1 MATTTYPLAAQP
13 AADNKWMVAASISF
27 GALMATIDLS
37 IVNVAL
43 PQIRGSI
50 GASIDEMASVAT
62 SFAIAQVIVM
72 PLTAFLARFF
82 GQKRVYLFCLGLFV
96 AASVL
101 CGMSRSLVQ
110 LVIARAIQ
118 GVGAGVLMPTQM
130 AILRQTFPPREQ
142 GMAMAMFAMV
152 AVVGPAIGP
161 TLGGWLVDNWSWP
174 WIFFIN
180 IPVGFLGIV
189 MVARFVHEA
198 PEFRHISAETRAQ
211 MRRTID
217 WLGIGLM
224 SLGFACMQ
232 YVLEQGP
239 REDWF
244 SNPFIAVLTAVAGFS
259 LVGFVVRELRVR
271 APAVNLS
278 LFRDSVF
285 TSGTAIAGVMFAIL
299 MANMFLLPVFMQEL
313 LGFTALQSGLAL
325 MPRSLVMLVATPIV
339 GRLYN
344 VTSPR
349 LLVALGLIGVAA
361 GSWQMG
367 GYTLQTGTH
376 DIVLGMVIQGVGF
389 SLLFVPL
396 TTVAL
401 SHVERRF
408 IADASGLN
416 SLVRQ
421 LGGSVGLAIFTTLL
435 ARFVVRAHDSLIA
448 DIDPSRLV
456 VSTRMMGMERAFMA
470 RGMDAAS
477 AHGAALAA
485 MAAMVGRQAQLI
497 AFDKS
502 FQLSALCMAALL
514 PLTLLLRQ
522 PRHHAG
528 ERPHVE
534 VEPG

>member
-1 MATTTYPLAAQP
+1 MSTATLPARAAAGP
-13 AADNKWMVAASISF
+13 VDNKWLVAASISF

-72 PLTAFLARFF
+72 PLTAFLGRFF
-82 GQKRVYLFCLGLFV
+82 GQKRAYLFCLGLFV

-101 CGMSRSLVQ
+101 CGMARSLVQ
-110 LVIARAIQ
+110 LVVARAIQ

-152 AVVGPAIGP
+152 AVIGPAIGP

-180 IPVGFLGIV
+180 LPIGVFGIL
-189 MVARFVHEA
+189 MVSRFVHESE
-198 PEFRHISAETRAQ
+198 PVDTTTRAR

-217 WLGIGLM
+217 WTGIGLM
-224 SLGFACMQ
+224 SAGFASMQ
-232 YVLEQGP
+232 YVLEEGP
-239 REDWF
+239 RQDWF
-244 SNPFIAVLTAVAGFS
+244 DDPLITVLVMVAVVS
-259 LVGFVVRELRVR
+259 LVAFVARELRVR
-271 APAVNLS
+271 APAVNLH

-285 TSGTAIAGVMFAIL
+285 SSGTAIGGVMFAIL

-339 GRLYN
+339 GRVYN
-344 VTSPR
+344 HVSPR
-349 LLVALGLIGVAA
+349 LLVAMGLIGVAV

-367 GYTLQTGTH
+367 AFTLQTGVH
-376 DIVLGMVIQGVGF
+376 DIVLAMIVQGIGF
-389 SLLFVPL
+389 SMLFVPL

-401 SHVERRF
+401 SRVERRL
-408 IADASGLN
+408 IPDASGLN

-421 LGGSVGLAIFTTLL
+421 LGGSIGLALFTTLL
-435 ARFVVRAHDSLIA
+435 ARYITTAREAIA
-448 DIDPSRLV
+448 GHLDP
-456 VSTRMMGMERAFMA
+456 TRPEVAARVAMIERAFMH
-470 RGMDAAS
+470 RGLDQGPAHAAAVS
-477 AHGAALAA
+477 ALGGLVA
-485 MAAMVGRQAQLI
+485 RQATLV

-502 FQLSALCMAALL
+502 FQLSAVLMVVLL
-514 PLTLLLRQ
+514 PLVFLLRQ
-522 PRHHAG
+522 APAEHAG
-528 ERPHVE
+528 PAPHVE
-534 VEPG
+534 AG